1 MALEDIKTGT
11 EYTVNQKKKGIKELV
26 ANEGY
31 WITDKTLYIS
41 SGFFKK
47 LRTKNIAYFG
57 TVSDKQKEHAE
68 GIIKE
73 MLETQVAAVAESGD
87 N

>member
-1 MALEDIKTGT
+1 MTLSDIKTGT
-11 EYTVNQKKKGIKELV
+11 EYTVNQKKNNVKELV
-26 ANEGY
+26 AKEGY

-47 LRTKNIAYFG
+47 LRTKDIAYFG
-57 TVSDKQKEHAE
+57 TVSDEQKEQAE
-68 GIIKE
+68 AIIKE
-73 MLETQVAAVAESGD
+73 ILETQIASLAESGD

>member
-1 MALEDIKTGT
+1 MTLSDIKTDT
-11 EYTVNQKKKGIKELV
+11 EYTVNQKKNGIKELV

-57 TVSDKQKEHAE
+57 TVSDKQKEQAE
-68 GIIKE
+68 AIIKE
-73 MLETQVAAVAESGD
+73 MLETQIAALAESGD

>member
-57 TVSDKQKEHAE
+57 TVSDEQKEQAE
-68 GIIKE
+68 AIINE
-73 MLETQVAAVAESGD
+73 MLETQIAALAESGD

>member
-11 EYTVNQKKKGIKELV
+11 EYTVNQKKNNVNELV
-26 ANEGY
+26 AKEGY

-47 LRTKNIAYFG
+47 LRTKDIAYFG
-57 TVSDKQKEHAE
+57 TVSDEQKEQAE
-68 GIIKE
+68 AIIKE
-73 MLETQVAAVAESGD
+73 ILETQIAALAESGD

>member
-11 EYTVNQKKKGIKELV
+11 EYTVNAKKNNVKELV
-26 ANEGY
+26 AKEGY

-47 LRTKNIAYFG
+47 LRTKNISYFG
-57 TVSDKQKEHAE
+57 TVSDEQKEQAE
-68 GIIKE
+68 AIIKE
-73 MLETQVAAVAESGD
+73 MLEAQIAALAESED
-87 N
+87 K